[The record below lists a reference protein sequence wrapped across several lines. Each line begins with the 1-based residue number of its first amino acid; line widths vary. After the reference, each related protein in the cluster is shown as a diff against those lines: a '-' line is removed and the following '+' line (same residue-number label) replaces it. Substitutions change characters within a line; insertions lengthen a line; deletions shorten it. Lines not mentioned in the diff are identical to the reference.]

1 MKKEKTENYHY
12 SNKTIRM
19 ADETWERFKDK
30 RKKSGKTWNLFL
42 LDVLKCYEQTKK
54 KHN

>member
-19 ADETWERFKDK
+19 ADETWERMKLK
-30 RKKSGKTWNLFL
+30 RKRSGKTWNLYL
-42 LDVLKCYEQTKK
+42 LDLLKNYEQRKK
-54 KHN
+54 ENN